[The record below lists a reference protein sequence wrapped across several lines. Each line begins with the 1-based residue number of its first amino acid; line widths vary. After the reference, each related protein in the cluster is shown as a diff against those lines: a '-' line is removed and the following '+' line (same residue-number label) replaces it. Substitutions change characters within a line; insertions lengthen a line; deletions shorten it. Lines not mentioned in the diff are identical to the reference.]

1 LLRLSLGGITLLELE
16 LVYLGGFQFQLC
28 DSILV
33 EVAKVF
39 DLVNDDLVKL
49 LQMVRGKK
57 RYGLVKARCRC
68 QRNFLLHIRRAYL
81 ELDRELGLFARL
93 ERAWAALLGVCRFAH
108 LESNRKT
115 LANNKAALSLVAN
128 GFFKLIFG
136 ERSW

>member
-1 LLRLSLGGITLLELE
+1 MRRVIRPSKQIVRSLRVERLIHWGCHLLRLSLGGITLLELE

-57 RYGLVKARCRC
+57 RYGLVNTRCRC

-93 ERAWAALLGVCRFAH
+93 ERA
-108 LESNRKT
+108 
-115 LANNKAALSLVAN
+115 
-128 GFFKLIFG
+128 
-136 ERSW
+136 